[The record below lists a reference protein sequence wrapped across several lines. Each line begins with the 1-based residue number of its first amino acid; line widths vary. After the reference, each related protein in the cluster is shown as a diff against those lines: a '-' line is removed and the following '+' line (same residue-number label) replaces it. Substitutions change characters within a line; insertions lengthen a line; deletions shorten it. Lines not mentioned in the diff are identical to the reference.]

1 MWTQTRADGSGS
13 REAAESVRWLRV
25 MAFLSVAVPL
35 AIYAIF
41 GVVGFLRA
49 TDETDARVSRSL
61 RVAHEHASKV
71 MATSEAVMEKAFS
84 LVDGKN
90 PQALRSIEA
99 FLHEELR
106 KRSVDQPQI
115 QSILILD
122 AQGRPIASSR
132 LFPFPRVDFFDG
144 EYFQYHLQ
152 GRPGVH
158 LSKPLVTRTSN
169 ERVLNASVAFKD
181 EAGQF
186 GGVINVAL
194 LTSYFHEFYGDL
206 VADEP
211 NLAVTLFRGDGEV
224 YTRWAQGATPSGK
237 LQPDA
242 PVMQRVL
249 AGEDSARLQGISSID
264 QQERII
270 AYRKVGGYPLYV
282 ATAMRLNV
290 PLRELLQ
297 QLALLFAMGA
307 LPVAALVVTA
317 RAALRSARAA
327 HSTLQDLERETESR
341 QRAEEALRQAQKLEA
356 LGRLT
361 GGVAH
366 DFNNA
371 LMVISNNLHLLKRSV
386 SQAGLQQIESSA
398 RAVKSATNL
407 TRQLLAF
414 SRRQPLVAEY
424 VRLQDKLPAIRDLI
438 APVLGSRVRLDVQ
451 VQPDTA
457 PVFLDMSELELALLN
472 LSINARDAM
481 PTGGALSIHVRN
493 AGPRPLGPQRE
504 DTRMV
509 VIEVSDTGSGIAQA
523 DLDKVFEPFFTTK
536 PVGEGTGLGL
546 SQVYGF
552 CQGVGGYAEISS
564 DVGKG
569 TQVSLYLPST
579 AAQAT
584 ANEPAPDAPLKPL
597 GMRLLLVEDN
607 DEVAESLVPLLQ
619 SLGCNVTRVD
629 RADKAARLMEEGQQP
644 DLVLSDVM
652 MPGTLN
658 GEGLARLI
666 REKWPAQRVLLMTG
680 YAEQLARISQL
691 GFDVLPKPCTPQML
705 HAAIGKFAAAAHR
718 SG

>member
-1 MWTQTRADGSGS
+1 MWTMRRASDKGSK
-13 REAAESVRWLRV
+13 EAAESVRWLRR
-25 MAFLSVAVPL
+25 MAVLSVAVPL
-35 AIYAIF
+35 VIYAIF

-71 MATSEAVMEKAFS
+71 MATSEAVAEKAFS
-84 LVDGKN
+84 LVNGKN
-90 PQALRSIEA
+90 PQDLRSIEA

-132 LFPFPRVDFFDG
+132 LFPFPRVDLSDG
-144 EYFQYHLQ
+144 EYFQHHLQ
-152 GRPGVH
+152 GRTGPH
-158 LSKPLVTRTSN
+158 LSKPIVTRTSN
-169 ERVLNASVAFKD
+169 ERVLNVSVPFED
-181 EAGQF
+181 DAGKF

-194 LTSYFHEFYGDL
+194 LTSYFHDFYGDL

-211 NLAVTLFRGDGEV
+211 NLAVTLFRDDGAV
-224 YTRWAQGATPSGK
+224 YTRWPHSAATPVT
-237 LQPDA
+237 LQPDS
-242 PVMQRVL
+242 PVMQRL
-249 AGEDSARLQGISSID
+249 TAGDEVGRLQGISTVD
-264 QQERII
+264 RKERVI
-270 AYRKVGGYPLYV
+270 AFRKVGAYPLYV

-290 PLRELLQ
+290 PLRELFQ

-317 RAALRSARAA
+317 RTALQSALAA
-327 HSTLQDLERETESR
+327 HNTLQDLERETESR

-371 LMVISNNLHLLKRSV
+371 LMVISNNLHLLKRTAPES
-386 SQAGLQQIESSA
+386 GLRQIESIA

-424 VRLQDKLPAIRDLI
+424 VQLQHKLPAIQDLLV
-438 APVLGSRVRLDVQ
+438 PVMGSRVQLDVQ
-451 VQPDTA
+451 VDPSTA

-472 LSINARDAM
+472 LGINARDAM

-493 AGPRPLGPQRE
+493 AGRQRGGAQDN
-504 DTRMV
+504 DTEMV
-509 VIEVSDTGSGIAQA
+509 VIEVSDTGSGIAQD

-552 CQGVGGYAEISS
+552 CQGVGGYAQIASEL
-564 DVGKG
+564 GKG
-569 TQVSLYLPST
+569 TTVSLYLPST
-579 AAQAT
+579 APRAPGD
-584 ANEPAPDAPLKPL
+584 EPAADTTFKPL
-597 GMRLLLVEDN
+597 GMRLLVVEDN

-619 SLGCNVTRVD
+619 SLGCTVTRVD
-629 RADKAARLMEEGQQP
+629 RADKAIYLLDEGQRP
-644 DLVLSDVM
+644 DLVLTDVM
-652 MPGTLN
+652 MPGELN
-658 GEGLARLI
+658 GEGLARHI

-705 HAAIGKFAAAAHR
+705 HAAIGKA
-718 SG
+718 GG

>member
-1 MWTQTRADGSGS
+1 M
-13 REAAESVRWLRV
+13 RWLRL
-25 MAFLSVAVPL
+25 MALLSVVVPL
-35 AIYAIF
+35 VIYAIF

-71 MATSEAVMEKAFS
+71 MATSEAVMEKAYS
-84 LVDGKN
+84 LVNGKN
-90 PQALRSIEA
+90 PQALHSIEA

-106 KRSVDQPQI
+106 KRTVDQPQI
-115 QSILILD
+115 QSILVLD

-132 LFPFPRVDFFDG
+132 LFPFPGVDLSDG
-144 EYFQYHLQ
+144 EYFQHHLQ
-152 GRPGVH
+152 GRPGAH

-169 ERVLNASVAFKD
+169 ERVLNVSVAFED
-181 EAGQF
+181 DAGKF

-194 LTSYFHEFYGDL
+194 LTSYFYDFYGDL

-211 NLAVTLFRGDGEV
+211 NLAVSLFRGDGEV
-224 YTRWAQGATPSGK
+224 YTRWPHNANTPDR
-237 LQPDA
+237 LQPNA
-242 PVMQRVL
+242 PVMQRL
-249 AGEDSARLQGISSID
+249 RAGEDSGRLQGFSPID
-264 QQERII
+264 QKERVI
-270 AYRKVGGYPLYV
+270 AYRKVGDYPLYV
-282 ATAMRLNV
+282 STAMRLNV
-290 PLRELLQ
+290 PLHELFQ

-307 LPVAALVVTA
+307 LPVAALVITA
-317 RAALRSARAA
+317 RTALHSARAA
-327 HSTLQDLERETESR
+327 HDTLQELEKETESR

-371 LMVISNNLHLLKRSV
+371 LMVISNNLHLLKRTV
-386 SQAGLQQIESSA
+386 PQAGMRQIDSIA

-424 VRLQDKLPAIRDLI
+424 VQLQHKLPAIQDLI
-438 APVLGSRVRLDVQ
+438 VPVLGSRVRLEVQ
-451 VQPDTA
+451 VDPSTA
-457 PVFLDMSELELALLN
+457 PVFLDLSELELALLN

-481 PTGGALSIHVRN
+481 PTGGALSIQVRN
-493 AGPRPLGPQRE
+493 AGPRRVATTGQE
-504 DTRMV
+504 IEMV
-509 VIEVSDTGSGIAQA
+509 VIEVSDTGSGIAQD

-552 CQGVGGYAEISS
+552 CQGVGGYAEIASE
-564 DVGKG
+564 VGKG
-569 TQVSLYLPST
+569 TKVSLYLPST
-579 AAQAT
+579 APRAPRD
-584 ANEPAPDAPLKPL
+584 EPASDTSFTPL
-597 GMRLLLVEDN
+597 GMSLLLVEDN

-619 SLGCNVTRVD
+619 SLGCSVTRVD
-629 RADKAARLMEEGQQP
+629 RADKAIYLLDEGQRP

-652 MPGTLN
+652 MPGELN
-658 GEGLARLI
+658 GEGLARHI

-705 HAAIGKFAAAAHR
+705 HAAIGKSAT
-718 SG
+718 

>member
-1 MWTQTRADGSGS
+1 
-13 REAAESVRWLRV
+13 

-35 AIYAIF
+35 VIYAIF

-71 MATSEAVMEKAFS
+71 MATSEAVAEKAFS
-84 LVDGKN
+84 LVNGKN
-90 PQALRSIEA
+90 PQALHSIEA

-106 KRSVDQPQI
+106 RRSMDQPQI
-115 QSILILD
+115 QSLLVLD

-132 LFPFPRVDFFDG
+132 MFPFPRVDLSDG
-144 EYFQYHLQ
+144 EYFQQHLR
-152 GRPGVH
+152 GRTGPH
-158 LSKPLVTRTSN
+158 LSRPLVTRTSN
-169 ERVLNASVAFKD
+169 ERVLNVSIPFEDDVGK
-181 EAGQF
+181 F

-194 LTSYFHEFYGDL
+194 LTSYFYDFYGDL

-211 NLAVTLFRGDGEV
+211 NLAVSLFRGDGEI
-224 YTRWAQGATPSGK
+224 YTRWPYSADIPVK
-237 LQPDA
+237 LHPDA
-242 PVMQRVL
+242 PVMQRL
-249 AGEDSARLQGISSID
+249 RAGEDSGRLRGSSPID
-264 QQERII
+264 QKERVI
-270 AYRKVGGYPLYV
+270 AYRKVGDYPLYV
-282 ATAMRLNV
+282 STAMRLNV
-290 PLRELLQ
+290 PLRELFQ

-327 HSTLQDLERETESR
+327 HNTLQDLERETESR

-371 LMVISNNLHLLKRSV
+371 LMVISNNLHLLKRTAPES
-386 SQAGLQQIESSA
+386 ALRQIESIA

-424 VRLQDKLPAIRDLI
+424 VQLQHKLPAIQDLI
-438 APVLGSRVRLDVQ
+438 VPVLGSRVRLDVQ
-451 VQPDTA
+451 VDPATA

-481 PTGGALSIHVRN
+481 PSGGTLSIQVRN
-493 AGPRPLGPQRE
+493 AGPRPAGAQPAQE
-504 DTRMV
+504 AQGAQGAQAGMV
-509 VIEVSDTGSGIAQA
+509 VIEVSDTGSGIAQ
-523 DLDKVFEPFFTTK
+523 DNLDKVFEPFFTTK

-552 CQGVGGYAEISS
+552 CQGVGGYAEIASE
-564 DVGKG
+564 VGKG
-569 TQVSLYLPST
+569 TKVSLYLPCTVYRAST
-579 AAQAT
+579 Q
-584 ANEPAPDAPLKPL
+584 EPAVDPSFKPL
-597 GMRLLLVEDN
+597 GMRLLVVEDN

-619 SLGCNVTRVD
+619 SLGCTVTRVD
-629 RADKAARLMEEGQQP
+629 RADKAIYLLQEGQRP
-644 DLVLSDVM
+644 DLVLTDVM
-652 MPGTLN
+652 MPGELN

-705 HAAIGKFAAAAHR
+705 HAAIGKSAT
-718 SG
+718 

>member
-1 MWTQTRADGSGS
+1 M
-13 REAAESVRWLRV
+13 RWLRR
-25 MAFLSVAVPL
+25 MAVLSVAVPL
-35 AIYAIF
+35 VIYAIF
-41 GVVGFLRA
+41 GVVGYLRA

-71 MATSEAVMEKAFS
+71 MATSEAVAEKAFS
-84 LVDGKN
+84 LVNGKN
-90 PQALRSIEA
+90 PQDLRSIEA

-115 QSILILD
+115 QSILVLD
-122 AQGRPIASSR
+122 AQGWPIASSR
-132 LFPFPRVDFFDG
+132 LFPFPRVDLSDG
-144 EYFQYHLQ
+144 EYFQHHLQ
-152 GRPGVH
+152 GRTGPY
-158 LSKPLVTRTSN
+158 LSRPLVTRTSK
-169 ERVLNASVAFKD
+169 ERVLNVSVAFED
-181 EAGQF
+181 DAGKF

-194 LTSYFHEFYGDL
+194 LTSYFYDFYGDL

-211 NLAVTLFRGDGEV
+211 NLAVSLFRGDGEI
-224 YTRWAQGATPSGK
+224 YTRWPHNANALVK

-242 PVMQRVL
+242 PVMQRLRV
-249 AGEDSARLQGISSID
+249 GEDSARLRGSSPID
-264 QQERII
+264 QKERVI
-270 AYRKVGGYPLYV
+270 AYRKVGDYPLYV
-282 ATAMRLNV
+282 STAMRLNV
-290 PLRELLQ
+290 PLHELFQ

-307 LPVAALVVTA
+307 LPVAALVITA
-317 RAALRSARAA
+317 RTALRSARAA
-327 HSTLQDLERETESR
+327 HDTLHDLEKETESR

-371 LMVISNNLHLLKRSV
+371 LMVISNNLHLLKRTVPES
-386 SQAGLQQIESSA
+386 GLRQIDSIA

-424 VRLQDKLPAIRDLI
+424 VQLQHKLPAIQDLI
-438 APVLGSRVRLDVQ
+438 VPVLGSRVRLEVQ
-451 VQPDTA
+451 VDPSTA

-481 PTGGALSIHVRN
+481 PMGGALSIQVRN
-493 AGPRPLGPQRE
+493 AGPRPVGALGAQAE
-504 DTRMV
+504 MV
-509 VIEVSDTGSGIAQA
+509 VIEVSDTGSGIAQD

-552 CQGVGGYAEISS
+552 CQGVGGYAEIASE
-564 DVGKG
+564 VGKG
-569 TQVSLYLPST
+569 TKVSLYLPCT
-579 AAQAT
+579 APRAT
-584 ANEPAPDAPLKPL
+584 VDEPAVDTAFKPL
-597 GMRLLLVEDN
+597 GMRLLVVEDN

-619 SLGCNVTRVD
+619 SLGCTVTRVD
-629 RADKAARLMEEGQQP
+629 RADKAIYLLDEGQRP

-652 MPGTLN
+652 MPGPLN
-658 GEGLARLI
+658 GEGLARHI
-666 REKWPAQRVLLMTG
+666 RETWPAQRVLLMTG

-705 HAAIGKFAAAAHR
+705 HAAIGKAA
-718 SG
+718 S